1 MECID
6 KMADINFILDGKA
19 VTAAPGETILSVAT
33 KNGIEIPTLCF
44 NGKVSRTTA
53 CFVCIVKD
61 RKTGRFLPSCSA
73 CPSEGQDVDA
83 SSEEVREMRRTAL
96 GLLLS
101 EHTGDCEAPCT
112 LACPA
117 HASVEEYVR
126 AGRQGNF
133 RKALEIIKQRIPLP
147 MSIGR
152 VCPRFCEKD
161 CRKNVTSKPVSIN
174 DFKRLAA
181 DLCYEDYME
190 ELPPL
195 KEQKVAIVGAG
206 PAGLSAAYYLR
217 RLGYASRI
225 FERMPEAGGM
235 LRYGIPE
242 FRLPKATLRKELAH
256 FAKMGIEIE
265 TGKELGKDFTIESL
279 RKEYQA
285 VIVTVGS
292 WASSSMRID
301 GEELAQQGIK
311 WLEGIAS
318 ANWKNC
324 ANPGRTVVV
333 GGGNTAM
340 DCARTALRLGGD
352 VTVVYRRT
360 QKEMPAEQL
369 EVLEAMEEGVKFEFL
384 TAPLALRKNADGKL
398 ALACQ
403 KMELGAP
410 DASGRR
416 SPVPVPGSDFDIVCD
431 TVIAAIGQRTVA
443 PEEVNR
449 DKRGNIVIGKDI
461 RCAEGAVF
469 AAGDCVTGPK
479 TVVEAVAA
487 GHNAADAAAAAM
499 EGRSYEIPAIFNVS
513 RGHWSS
519 LEKSDLVFLREVSDA
534 DRVKPDYIPME
545 KRRTT
550 FEELFPTIPAE
561 KIEKEGERCIECSCT
576 AKGECKLK
584 KFSEQYCTAPD
595 MFPGS
600 KPLAA
605 VDTRHPYII
614 HDRRKCIRCG
624 ICVKTC
630 SEIVNRNL
638 LAAMKRGF
646 NTQVGTAFDQGLQ
659 SYCTDCG
666 ACVEACPV
674 GALDWKK
681 KD

>member
-1 MECID
+1 
-6 KMADINFILDGKA
+6 MADINFILDGKA

-44 NGKVSRTTA
+44 NGRVSRTTA
-53 CFVCIVKD
+53 CFVCVVKD
-61 RKTGRFLPSCSA
+61 KKTGRFLPSCSA
-73 CPSEGQDVDA
+73 CPVEGQEVDA
-83 SSEEVREMRRTAL
+83 SSEEVRDMRRTAL

-126 AGRQGNF
+126 AGRQGDF
-133 RKALEIIKQRIPLP
+133 KKALEIIKQRIPLP

-181 DLCYEDYME
+181 DLYYEEYME
-190 ELPPL
+190 ELPEL
-195 KEQKVAIVGAG
+195 KDKKVAIVGAG

-217 RLGYASRI
+217 RLGYGSRI

-242 FRLPKATLRKELAH
+242 FRLPKATLRKELEH
-256 FAKMGIEIE
+256 FKKMGIEIE
-265 TGKELGKDFTIESL
+265 TGKELGRDFTIESL
-279 RKEYQA
+279 KKEYQA

-311 WLEGIAS
+311 WLEGVAS
-318 ANWKNC
+318 ANWKGC
-324 ANPGRTVVV
+324 ANPGKTVVV

-384 TAPLALRKNADGKL
+384 TAPLSLKKNADGKL
-398 ALACQ
+398 ALTCQ
-403 KMELGAP
+403 KMVLGEP

-416 SPVPVPGSDFDIVCD
+416 SPVPQPGSDFDIACD

-443 PEEVNR
+443 PSEVNK

-461 RCAEGAVF
+461 RCADGAVF

-499 EGRSYEIPAIFNVS
+499 EGKTYEVPAIFNVS

-534 DRVKPDYIPME
+534 DRVKPDYISME

-584 KFSEQYCTAPD
+584 KFSEKYCAAPD
-595 MFPGS
+595 MFSGS
-600 KPLAA
+600 KPVAA

-614 HDRRKCIRCG
+614 HDRKKCIRCG
-624 ICVKTC
+624 LCVKTC
-630 SEIVNRNL
+630 SEIVNKNL

-666 ACVEACPV
+666 ACIEACPV